1 MHFFVRWNGP
11 HAAPLAEGETTTE
24 YADAPAA
31 ADASSSASA
40 TLAATLYVVD
50 LAGSE
55 RADAHAV
62 RTARADAI
70 KKEGGSINQSLLTLR
85 LCVQRLAK
93 AAAAEA
99 AAAGG
104 GSNSNA
110 EDQTRAPPPPPT
122 HVPYRDSKLTRI
134 LQPALAG
141 PGRTAVVAAINPAPS
156 QMNETHSTL
165 NFVSTAKTVKM
176 TAKVNAH
183 GLGGGFTREDDAI
196 LCELREAAA
205 AEAIRRR
212 EVEEEHEVVLEE
224 LSRVGGALEDARRAA
239 ADA

>member
-1 MHFFVRWNGP
+1 
-11 HAAPLAEGETTTE
+11 
-24 YADAPAA
+24 
-31 ADASSSASA
+31 
-40 TLAATLYVVD
+40 LYVVD

-85 LCVQRLAK
+85 LC
-93 AAAAEA
+93 
-99 AAAGG
+99 
-104 GSNSNA
+104 
-110 EDQTRAPPPPPT
+110 TRAPPPPPT

-165 NFVSTAKTVKM
+165 NF
-176 TAKVNAH
+176 
-183 GLGGGFTREDDAI
+183 
-196 LCELREAAA
+196 
-205 AEAIRRR
+205 
-212 EVEEEHEVVLEE
+212 
-224 LSRVGGALEDARRAA
+224 
-239 ADA
+239 

>member
-70 KKEGGSINQSLLTLR
+70 KKEGGKKG
-85 LCVQRLAK
+85 VD
-93 AAAAEA
+93 
-99 AAAGG
+99 
-104 GSNSNA
+104 NSVFPCA
-110 EDQTRAPPPPPT
+110 
-122 HVPYRDSKLTRI
+122 
-134 LQPALAG
+134 
-141 PGRTAVVAAINPAPS
+141 
-156 QMNETHSTL
+156 
-165 NFVSTAKTVKM
+165 F
-176 TAKVNAH
+176 
-183 GLGGGFTREDDAI
+183 
-196 LCELREAAA
+196 
-205 AEAIRRR
+205 
-212 EVEEEHEVVLEE
+212 EVEYV
-224 LSRVGGALEDARRAA
+224 RVYESLRDPDDGGDDEDCCESEPG
-239 ADA
+239 